1 MGRRLE
7 GVGKRLET
15 VGRRLETVGKRLEGV
30 GSRLESMGSSLE
42 GVGTGFGAGGVY
54 FWAFAVRFMS
64 QVSPVSPYK
73 ITFLTGTAL
82 VVANMVGTGIFTSL
96 GFQVMGI
103 QSGFALLMLWLVGG
117 LVALCGAVCYAELAA
132 AMPRS
137 GGEYH
142 YLSQIYHPALGFLS
156 GWVSATVGFAAPTA
170 LAALALGEYA
180 KSVWPG
186 LHPQW
191 LSLAVVLVL
200 ALVHGSS
207 TRAGSR
213 LQVVITALKVVVLV
227 VFIGAGLVV
236 GEGQPIR
243 FAPDAAGWRALLSP
257 AFAVSLVYV
266 SYAYSGWNAAVY
278 VTGEIE
284 NPRRNLSRILLVGTG
299 LVLLLYVGLNYVF
312 LRSTPLAGLRG
323 QLEVGFVAATSLFG
337 SLGGRLM
344 GGIIAALLVSTIS
357 SMVFAGPRIVQTM
370 GEDIPA
376 LRFLAPRSR
385 AGTPVRALLL
395 QTGITLAFILKP
407 SFQGV
412 LVYAGFVLNLFTFLT
427 VFGLFVLRWRQ
438 PGLPRPYRA
447 WGYPLTPLLFL
458 GLSGWTLAFILR
470 DKPLESLYGLGT
482 LAVGVVVYLIT
493 TRWAVVRPAAQG

>member
-1 MGRRLE
+1 MPELTR
-7 GVGKRLET
+7 T
-15 VGRRLETVGKRLEGV
+15 
-30 GSRLESMGSSLE
+30 
-42 GVGTGFGAGGVY
+42 
-54 FWAFAVRFMS
+54 
-64 QVSPVSPYK
+64 PYK
-73 ITFLTGTAL
+73 ITFLTGTAI
-82 VVANMVGTGIFTSL
+82 VIANMVGTGVFTSL

-117 LVALCGAVCYAELAA
+117 LIALCGAVSYAELAA

-191 LSLAVVLVL
+191 LSVAVVLVL
-200 ALVHGSS
+200 TLVHGSS
-207 TRAGSR
+207 TRVGSR
-213 LQVVITALKVVVLV
+213 LQIVITALKVGVLV
-227 VFIGAGLVV
+227 VFIGAGMVV
-236 GEGQPIR
+236 GKGQPIS
-243 FAPDAAGWRALLSP
+243 FLPDTASWRALLSP

-284 NPRRNLSRILLVGTG
+284 NPKRNLSRILLAGTAV
-299 LVLLLYVGLNYVF
+299 VLLLYVGLNYVF
-312 LRSTPLAGLRG
+312 LRSTPMAELVSGAKAVFP
-323 QLEVGFVAATSLFG
+323 QPLEVGFVAATSLFG
-337 SLGGRLM
+337 EAVGRLM
-344 GGIIAALLVSTIS
+344 GGVIAVLLVSTIS
-357 SMVFAGPRIVQTM
+357 SMIFAGPRIVQTM

-376 LRFLAPRSR
+376 LRFLAPKSR
-385 AGTPVRALLL
+385 AGIPVRALLL
-395 QTGITLAFILKP
+395 QTVITLLFIVKP
-407 SFQGV
+407 GFQSV

-427 VFGLFVLRWRQ
+427 VLGLFVLRFRQ
-438 PGLPRPYRA
+438 PDLPRPYRA
-447 WGYPLTPLLFL
+447 WGYPVTPLIFL

-470 DKPLESLYGLGT
+470 DKPMESLYGLVT
-482 LAVGVVVYLIT
+482 LAIGALVYFLT
-493 TRWAVVRPAAQG
+493 TRLAVSSATSRG

>member
-1 MGRRLE
+1 M
-7 GVGKRLET
+7 K
-15 VGRRLETVGKRLEGV
+15 
-30 GSRLESMGSSLE
+30 SI
-42 GVGTGFGAGGVY
+42 A
-54 FWAFAVRFMS
+54 
-64 QVSPVSPYK
+64 PPNSPYK
-73 ITFLTGTAL
+73 ITFLTGAAL
-82 VVANMVGTGIFTSL
+82 VIANMVATGVFTSL
-96 GFQVMGI
+96 GFQVMGL

-117 LVALCGAVCYAELAA
+117 LIALCGAVSYAELAA

-191 LSLAVVLVL
+191 LSVAVVLAL
-200 ALVHGSS
+200 TLVHGSS
-207 TRAGSR
+207 TRVGSR
-213 LQVVITALKVVVLV
+213 LQVIITALKVVVLV
-227 VFIGAGLVV
+227 VFIGAGMVV
-236 GEGQPIR
+236 GEGQPISFR
-243 FAPDAAGWRALLSP
+243 PAVADWQALLSP

-284 NPRRNLSRILLVGTG
+284 NPKRNLSRILLAGTAI
-299 LVLLLYVGLNYVF
+299 VLLLYVGLNYVF
-312 LRSTPLAGLRG
+312 LRSTPIAGLKG

-337 SLGGRLM
+337 PIGGRLM
-344 GGIIAALLVSTIS
+344 GGVIAGLLVSTIS
-357 SMVFAGPRIVQTM
+357 SMIFAGPRIVQTM
-370 GEDIPA
+370 GEDIRA
-376 LRFLAPRSR
+376 LRFLAPKSR
-385 AGTPVRALLL
+385 AGIPVRALLL
-395 QTGITLAFILKP
+395 QTVITLAFILKP

-427 VFGLFVLRWRQ
+427 VLGLFVLRFRQ
-438 PGLPRPYRA
+438 PDLPRPYRA
-447 WGYPLTPLLFL
+447 WGYPITPLIFL

-470 DKPLESLYGLGT
+470 DKPMESIYGLAT
-482 LAVGVVVYLIT
+482 LAVGALVYFLT
-493 TRWAVVRPAAQG
+493 TRLSASPAAVPR